1 MARYII
7 QDALILTR
15 DRTKADDGSLV
26 VILPDG
32 ETEPI
37 VSVIEFQESDILFVS
52 NDENSQIYTVDNATI
67 LGDVISITYS
77 YNNV

>member
-32 ETEPI
+32 ETR
-37 VSVIEFQESDILFVS
+37 
-52 NDENSQIYTVDNATI
+52 
-67 LGDVISITYS
+67 TYS
-77 YNNV
+77 